1 MTKITLTV
9 EEKNVEVEIEGEIKL
24 VDLLRV
30 TIELEERIKKLLD
43 SSTIKKED
51 ISESLGALLELMN
64 YAKVRN
70 TEDGDTSRPS
80 VYPSFFEGHEFSKKE
95 GR

>member
-1 MTKITLTV
+1 MTKIIITIDGKNAGVKV
-9 EEKNVEVEIEGEIKL
+9 EEDVKL
-24 VDLLRV
+24 VDLLRA
-30 TIELEERIKKLLD
+30 TIELEERVKTMLD
-43 SSTIKKED
+43 SSTIKEED
-51 ISESLGALLELMN
+51 ISETLEALLELMN